1 MNEDRI
7 THILDTKS
15 SETHYIVRKP
25 DGTEFVKCS
34 KANTRLGRLIDYF
47 SITHIDDREVTEE
60 DKAYVPNTSDI

>member
-1 MNEDRI
+1 MNENRI
-7 THILDTKS
+7 TYKLDTKS

-34 KANTRLGRLIDYF
+34 KTTARLGRLIDYF
-47 SITHIDDREVTEE
+47 NITHIDDREVTEE

>member
-25 DGTEFVKCS
+25 DGTEFVKCT
-34 KANTRLGRLIDYF
+34 KTNTKLARIIDYF
-47 SITHIDDREVTEE
+47 NITHIDDREVTEE
-60 DKAYVPNTSDI
+60 DKVYVPNTSDI